1 MNDLDA
7 YRDLIAR
14 KAISFQPKG
23 LKKIPALNS
32 AMFPHQEACTEF
44 ALRTGC
50 AGLFLATGMGK
61 TAPKIDEQPTTLD
74 EALKVIALMK
84 DAHENALENLEN
96 ELADAEDKIQDAR
109 ENADNAIL
117 CCIEDACRVVQNLK
131 SGRIREATDD
141 LERLIQANDDD
152 CKARTSAVAVMI

>member
-1 MNDLDA
+1 
-7 YRDLIAR
+7 
-14 KAISFQPKG
+14 
-23 LKKIPALNS
+23 
-32 AMFPHQEACTEF
+32 
-44 ALRTGC
+44 
-50 AGLFLATGMGK
+50 MGK

-109 ENADNAIL
+109 KNADNAIL
-117 CCIEDACRVVQNLK
+117 CCIEDACRVVQKLK
-131 SGRIREATDD
+131 AGRIREATDD

>member
-1 MNDLDA
+1 MA
-7 YRDLIAR
+7 TA
-14 KAISFQPKG
+14 
-23 LKKIPALNS
+23 LKKVEPTPATPAS
-32 AMFPHQEACTEF
+32 ES
-44 ALRTGC
+44 
-50 AGLFLATGMGK
+50 
-61 TAPKIDEQPTTLD
+61 
-74 EALKVIALMK
+74 
-84 DAHENALENLEN
+84 
-96 ELADAEDKIQDAR
+96 ADAEDKIQDAR